1 MEFLKKI
8 SIKRAVMHNF
18 WLKLISLAIA
28 ACVWVYVSRLITGG
42 GRSI

>member
-8 SIKRAVMHNF
+8 SIKRAITYNF
-18 WLKLISLAIA
+18 WLKFIALIIAIF
-28 ACVWVYVSRLITGG
+28 VWLYVSGVITGG

>member
-8 SIKRAVMHNF
+8 SIKRAVMYNF
-18 WLKLISLAIA
+18 WLKLMALVIAIFVWFYISGA
-28 ACVWVYVSRLITGG
+28 ITGG